1 MPFPIYVLSDFAD
14 FDKILNGM
22 SESILLTR
30 EELMEY
36 LKIKRS
42 TLQKLMNGGDLPY
55 FKLGR
60 RVLFKKVEIDR
71 WLESKRV
78 K

>member
-1 MPFPIYVLSDFAD
+1 MDEFS
-14 FDKILNGM
+14 
-22 SESILLTR
+22 LLTR
-30 EELMEY
+30 EDLMEY

-42 TLQKLMNGGDLPY
+42 TLQKLMNRMDLPY

-60 RVLFKKVEIDR
+60 RVLFKKAEIDR